1 MKKCPF
7 CAEEIQDAA
16 IVCKHCGLPRKSSRD
31 WWTTG
36 IALMALGLSLYGVAV
51 SREGASKTQTLEVT
65 GLLNEAWDL
74 MGGQEGTVAFVVGRV
89 AKAGNMEKAR
99 RLIED
104 ALFLEPSNARAHFSQ
119 ATYLRATGKDAQA
132 IQEFRETLMLHGV
145 PRDRPGRRTVI
156 LTPAELRTFLSVA
169 SYHVRLAVAIGALAP
184 KLRLG
189 NILALRW
196 DRHLDADRLPMRDR
210 SGTIDPYCSD
220 RSGHTATCGLSGRRM
235 RVPGYHRRSGT
246 RSPTWARCIPL
257 TVLVVSGVAAASV
270 STARISALQ
279 TQPGSSTPGTPATRE
294 VLDQYCIGCHNAR
307 LLTAGLAL
315 DSVDATRPEADP
327 ELWERVIGKLR
338 AGSMPPPS
346 RPRPAAA
353 IYDVVA
359 GRLEA
364 ALDRAWAAEPDPGR
378 GGAVHRLNRT
388 EYSNAI
394 RDLFALDIDVSS
406 LLPGDETAD
415 GSFDNFANV
424 LTISRAHL
432 DRYLSVARQV
442 TRLAVGLPPVSPGFE
457 TFEIPLHV
465 VQDGRQDEALPLGSR
480 GGLAIPYHF
489 PVDGEYLFK
498 VRLRRQYQAYIMGM
512 GWTQQLDVRLDGRL
526 LERLTVGGD
535 APGTPAASSY
545 AGDGEPGFAGAEEW
559 EAYMQLTGDAGLEVR
574 VPVEAGQHV
583 VGVSFVREL
592 WEPEGLPQP
601 LQRGRVL
608 TNDQIYMGY
617 AAVGSVEIGG
627 PFEVP
632 GSVADTPSRQAI
644 FSCRPRSATGVDDD
658 ERPCAREILSRFA
671 RRAYRRPVTE
681 GDLATL
687 FEFFDSSRRDGGSFD
702 SGIQF
707 ALERLLVDPDFLL
720 RVHREPARLPSGQ
733 AVYPLSDLEVA
744 SRLSFF
750 LWSSIPDDE
759 LLSLAE
765 QGRLREPAVLEQ
777 QTRRLLA
784 DPRATEAL
792 VDDFAAQWLNLRRVV
807 EVVVD
812 PNQYPNYDETL
823 LRAFTRETELF
834 VGSTLLEDR
843 SVTEL
848 LDADYTFVNERL
860 ARHYEIPGVYGSR
873 FRRVHLPNHDQRGG
887 LLAEGALLATTSY
900 PDRTSPVLRGKWLL
914 DNIFGLP
921 VPPPPLGVDT
931 NLDQA
936 PGSQPQSIRDRLEQ
950 HRRSPVCASC
960 HSVIDPLGFA
970 LENFDVIGGW
980 RTIDESGQPVDPTGT
995 TASGARVEGLAGLR
1009 ALLLDNP
1016 DQFPQTVTE
1025 KLLAYALG
1033 RRLEYYDRPTV
1044 RTIVRAAAGDGYR
1057 WSSLIVGIVKSPTFL
1072 MRAAET
1078 AAN

>member
-1 MKKCPF
+1 
-7 CAEEIQDAA
+7 
-16 IVCKHCGLPRKSSRD
+16 
-31 WWTTG
+31 
-36 IALMALGLSLYGVAV
+36 
-51 SREGASKTQTLEVT
+51 
-65 GLLNEAWDL
+65 
-74 MGGQEGTVAFVVGRV
+74 
-89 AKAGNMEKAR
+89 
-99 RLIED
+99 
-104 ALFLEPSNARAHFSQ
+104 
-119 ATYLRATGKDAQA
+119 
-132 IQEFRETLMLHGV
+132 
-145 PRDRPGRRTVI
+145 
-156 LTPAELRTFLSVA
+156 
-169 SYHVRLAVAIGALAP
+169 
-184 KLRLG
+184 
-189 NILALRW
+189 
-196 DRHLDADRLPMRDR
+196 MRMW
-210 SGTIDPYCSD
+210 
-220 RSGHTATCGLSGRRM
+220 M
-235 RVPGYHRRSGT
+235 RVVS
-246 RSPTWARCIPL
+246 L
-257 TVLVVSGVAAASV
+257 LVLVVGGLVVASV
-270 STARISALQ
+270 STARISARQ
-279 TQPGSSTPGTPATRE
+279 TPLATSAPPTRD
-294 VLDQYCIGCHNAR
+294 VLDQYCVGCHNER

-315 DSVDATRPEADP
+315 DAVDATRPEADP
-327 ELWERVIGKLR
+327 ELWERVIAKLR

-346 RPRPAAA
+346 RPRPDAA
-353 IYDVVA
+353 IYDAVA

-364 ALDRAWAAEPDPGR
+364 TLDSAWSSDPNPGR
-378 GGAVHRLNRT
+378 GSAVHRLNRT

-394 RDLFALDIDVSS
+394 RDLFALDIDVTS

-415 GSFDNFANV
+415 GSFDNFADV

-442 TRLAVGLPPVSPGFE
+442 TRLAVGLAPPSPGFD

-465 VQDGRQDEALPLGSR
+465 VQDARQSEALPLGSR

-489 PVDGEYLFK
+489 PVDGEYLIN

-512 GWTQQLDVRLDGRL
+512 GWSQQLDVRLDGRL
-526 LERLTVGGD
+526 LERLTVGGG

-559 EAYMQLTGDAGLEVR
+559 EAYMQLTGDDGLEVR
-574 VPVEAGQHV
+574 VPVEAGEHV

-627 PFEVP
+627 PYEVA
-632 GSVADTPSRQAI
+632 GSMADTPSRTAI
-644 FSCRPRSATGVDDD
+644 FSCRPPSASDGED
-658 ERPCAREILSRFA
+658 ERRCAREILSALA

-681 GDLATL
+681 SDTATL
-687 FEFFDSSRRDGGSFD
+687 LEFFEMGRLEGGSFD
-702 SGIQF
+702 SGVQF

-720 RVHREPARLPSGQ
+720 RVQRDPARMASGQ
-733 AVYPLSDLEVA
+733 TAYPLSDLELA

-765 QGRLREPAVLEQ
+765 QGRLTDPAVFEQ
-777 QTRRLLA
+777 QARRLLA
-784 DPRATEAL
+784 DPRAAEAL
-792 VDDFAAQWLNLRRVV
+792 VDDFAAQWLNLRRVD

-812 PNQYPNYDETL
+812 PNQYPNYDGTL
-823 LRAFTRETELF
+823 LAAFKRETELF
-834 VGSTLLEDR
+834 VGHTLREDR

-860 ARHYEIPGVYGSR
+860 ARHYGFPGVYGTR
-873 FRRVHLPNHDQRGG
+873 FRRVPLTNLQQRGG
-887 LLAEGALLATTSY
+887 LLAQGALLATTSY
-900 PDRTSPVLRGKWLL
+900 PNRTSPVLRGKWLL

-921 VPPPPLGVDT
+921 VPPPPPGVDT
-931 NLDQA
+931 NIDPEPGTQA
-936 PGSQPQSIRDRLEQ
+936 VSIRERLAQ

-980 RTIDESGQPVDPTGT
+980 RTIDESGQPVDAAGT
-995 TASGARVEGLAGLR
+995 TASGLPVEGLAGLR
-1009 ALLLDNP
+1009 ALLLDQP
-1016 DQFPQTVTE
+1016 HQFPRTVTE

-1044 RTIVRAAAGDGYR
+1044 RQVVRDATADDYR
-1057 WSSLIVGIVKSPTFL
+1057 WSSLIVGIVKSPTFR
-1072 MRAAET
+1072 MRAADT

>member
-1 MKKCPF
+1 MR
-7 CAEEIQDAA
+7 
-16 IVCKHCGLPRKSSRD
+16 LPGHHRGSS
-31 WWTTG
+31 
-36 IALMALGLSLYGVAV
+36 
-51 SREGASKTQTLEVT
+51 
-65 GLLNEAWDL
+65 
-74 MGGQEGTVAFVVGRV
+74 
-89 AKAGNMEKAR
+89 
-99 RLIED
+99 
-104 ALFLEPSNARAHFSQ
+104 
-119 ATYLRATGKDAQA
+119 
-132 IQEFRETLMLHGV
+132 
-145 PRDRPGRRTVI
+145 
-156 LTPAELRTFLSVA
+156 
-169 SYHVRLAVAIGALAP
+169 
-184 KLRLG
+184 
-189 NILALRW
+189 ALR
-196 DRHLDADRLPMRDR
+196 
-210 SGTIDPYCSD
+210 
-220 RSGHTATCGLSGRRM
+220 
-235 RVPGYHRRSGT
+235 
-246 RSPTWARCIPL
+246 TWARSVLL
-257 TVLVVSGVAAASV
+257 TVLAVGGFVVASV
-270 STARISALQ
+270 STARISARQ
-279 TQPGSSTPGTPATRE
+279 TQPASLIPEVPAAPATRE
-294 VLDQYCIGCHNAR
+294 VLDQYCIGCHNER
-307 LLTAGLAL
+307 LLTGGLAL

-327 ELWERVIGKLR
+327 ELWERVIAKLR
-338 AGSMPPPS
+338 AGSMPPPR
-346 RPRPAAA
+346 RPRPDAAT
-353 IYDVVA
+353 YDVVA

-364 ALDRAWAAEPDPGR
+364 ALDRAWVAEPDPGR
-378 GGAVHRLNRT
+378 GSAVHRLNRT
-388 EYSNAI
+388 EYRNAV
-394 RDLFALDIDVSS
+394 RDLFALDIDVTS

-415 GSFDNFANV
+415 GSFDNFADV

-480 GGLAIPYHF
+480 GGLAIPYQF
-489 PVDGEYLFK
+489 PVDGEYLIK
-498 VRLRRQYQAYIMGM
+498 VRLRRQYQAYVMGM
-512 GWTQQLDVRLDGRL
+512 GWPQQIDVRLDGRL
-526 LERLTVGGD
+526 IERFIVGGD
-535 APGTPAASSY
+535 APGRPAASSY

-574 VPVEAGQHV
+574 VPVEAGRHV

-617 AAVGSVEIGG
+617 AAVAAVEIGG
-627 PFEVP
+627 PYEAP
-632 GSVADTPSRQAI
+632 GSVADTPSRHAI
-644 FSCRPRSATGVDDD
+644 FSCRPRSAADDD
-658 ERPCAREILSRFA
+658 RSCAREILSSFA

-687 FEFFDSSRRDGGSFD
+687 LEFFDMGRRDGGSFD

-720 RVHREPARLPSGQ
+720 RIHRDPARMAAGQ
-733 AVYPLSDLEVA
+733 TVYPLSDLEVA

-765 QGRLREPAVLEQ
+765 QGRLREPAVIEQ

-792 VDDFAAQWLNLRRVV
+792 VDDFAAQWLNVRRVV

-812 PNQYPNYDETL
+812 PNQYPHYDETL
-823 LRAFTRETELF
+823 LRAFQRETELF

-921 VPPPPLGVDT
+921 VPPPPPGVDT
-931 NLDQA
+931 DLDPE
-936 PGSQPQSIRDRLEQ
+936 PGSQPASIRERLAQ
-950 HRRSPVCASC
+950 HRRSPTCASC

-980 RTIDESGQPVDPTGT
+980 RTIDESGQPVDATGT

-1016 DQFPQTVTE
+1016 EQFPRTVTE

-1033 RRLEYYDRPTV
+1033 RRLEYYDRPSV
-1044 RTIVRAAAGDGYR
+1044 RTIVRDAAGDGYR

-1072 MRAAET
+1072 MRAADMGT
-1078 AAN
+1078 N